1 MASGTT
7 EVMWVTTM
15 QQQDVV
21 DLLRD
26 QHEQIKSLFGRVAAA
41 RGTEKRELFEQLVR
55 LLAVH
60 ETAEE
65 EVVHPAARRSV
76 AGAEQM
82 VDARL
87 REEDEAKHALAA
99 LYDLGVDHPEFDGK
113 LGMLAE
119 AVIAHA
125 EREEAEEFPRLREEI
140 SADQLRRM
148 TGAVKAAEA
157 TAPTRPHP
165 MSGESAL
172 GNLIAGP
179 PLAIFDRMRDR
190 VRDWRESDGR

>member
-1 MASGTT
+1 
-7 EVMWVTTM
+7 VTTM

-21 DLLRD
+21 DLLRE

-41 RGTEKRELFEQLVR
+41 TGTEKRELFEQLVR

-65 EVVHPAARRSV
+65 EVVHPAARRSMP
-76 AGAEQM
+76 GAEQM

-140 SADQLRRM
+140 PADRLRRM

-190 VRDWRESDGR
+190 VRDWRESDGH

>member
-1 MASGTT
+1 MR
-7 EVMWVTTM
+7 VTTI

-21 DLLRD
+21 DLLRE
-26 QHEQIKSLFGRVAAA
+26 QHEQIKSLFSRVAAA
-41 RGTEKRELFEQLVR
+41 TGTEKRELFEELVR

-65 EVVHPAARRSV
+65 EVVHPTARRSMT
-76 AGAEQM
+76 GAEQV

-125 EREEAEEFPRLREEI
+125 EREEAEEFPQLREHV
-140 SADQLRRM
+140 SAEQLRRM

-165 MSGESAL
+165 KSGESAMA
-172 GNLIAGP
+172 NLIAGP
-179 PLAIFDRMRDR
+179 PLALFDRMRDQ

>member
-1 MASGTT
+1 VQPT
-7 EVMWVTTM
+7 
-15 QQQDVV
+15 
-21 DLLRD
+21 
-26 QHEQIKSLFGRVAAA
+26 
-41 RGTEKRELFEQLVR
+41 
-55 LLAVH
+55 
-60 ETAEE
+60 
-65 EVVHPAARRSV
+65 ARRSRT
-76 AGAEQM
+76 GAEQG

-125 EREEAEEFPRLREEI
+125 EREEAEEFPQLREHV
-140 SADQLRRM
+140 SAEQLRRM

-165 MSGESAL
+165 KSGESAIA
-172 GNLIAGP
+172 NLIAGP
-179 PLAIFDRMRDR
+179 PLALFDRMRDQ